1 MATTTSATSGVGFGT
16 LDTSSGTPRLTG
28 TASNID
34 TQALINALVQAK
46 QQPAV
51 QLKAKI
57 TKNEAKVA
65 AYGDLKDLLQK
76 LQSAVAGLRNPPG
89 LLGVQDNI
97 FEKKD
102 VFYSSSTTTSPA
114 SLLSVS
120 ADNKVA
126 PGKFSMVVQ
135 QLAAARKL
143 SGDSMTSNLATH
155 QFSHAAHNGG
165 GA

>member
-1 MATTTSATSGVGFGT
+1 MATTTRATSGVGFGT

-65 AYGDLKDLLQK
+65 A
-76 LQSAVAGLRNPPG
+76 SAPQG
-89 LLGVQDNI
+89 
-97 FEKKD
+97 
-102 VFYSSSTTTSPA
+102 
-114 SLLSVS
+114 S
-120 ADNKVA
+120 AA
-126 PGKFSMVVQ
+126 E
-135 QLAAARKL
+135 AAV
-143 SGDSMTSNLATH
+143 
-155 QFSHAAHNGG
+155 GG
-165 GA
+165 GQPAQPARPAGRAGQRLREEGRL